1 MQFPWQLIRPSERQ
15 LTLTLSVLHFF
26 LIALFTF
33 SKIARDALFLEEL
46 PASYL
51 PYMYMALAV
60 LSVGAVAM
68 LARFK
73 KASASRILFIYN
85 LVVAASLIAFIP
97 WFLASPQTAA
107 IGFYIWCGIFGV
119 GLVTEFWLV
128 ANETIDTRAARRLLG
143 VIGASGI
150 AGGVVAGFAAT
161 AVGVTLGPL
170 ALLFISAVLGVAVAF
185 VANRTGS
192 VVVDTEVQKSVE
204 PAHKPTA
211 VTPLKSGYVRLLVL
225 LFFFSGITL
234 AVVDYAF
241 KIFLQNELTEG
252 GKITSAL
259 GIFYSVQNLI
269 ALVAQLGLAGVLLTR
284 FGGRPIS
291 NALPV
296 GILAAISLTLIAPVG
311 VASLVFVSAPLYAAI
326 MRVSLTRSAWQ
337 FLYFPLPGTV
347 RRKVKRFIDIVV
359 NRGADAVA
367 GATLLALTFLA
378 GGEFMDVIWLAGVL
392 CALWV
397 AVELKM
403 NRAYPNEVK
412 RALERQDTEISRP
425 QIKLS
430 DLSGPEDLRILL
442 SSGDS
447 SDVLYGIDMIELL
460 NPEMLREVKD
470 ELLNHPVIEVRARI
484 LASLHGLGE
493 DIAGFADTVHSSD
506 LGITDDV
513 NVEAGVLDN
522 PAERVIQAA
531 SSISDDESAALLA
544 QLIDDPNRDVRRVA
558 YRLAAANGSETLL
571 SELIRRLATRQE
583 PGVIRGALTERLSQD
598 PDPIIAAFDNPRLS
612 VSERCA
618 LITVLQT
625 SDHPTVIRAL
635 YRASQSNAHRQVAS
649 AALSALKSIRQTEP
663 TVTIP
668 EEDVVGDLKED
679 ISRFGMRLVQL
690 AALAEATDPEL
701 KALVVKALSERSWQS
716 LERAFTRMSL
726 VYDIERAELA
736 FRSVR
741 GSDKHVA
748 SQAIEYLDTHLPRQ
762 LKDLIIPILDAPSEE
777 ERAKKFANLSGSKMS
792 TPTAV
797 AEGLLISRDPILR
810 ACALYVIG
818 RLNRADYLGKVR
830 DAGNDP
836 DPIVRDTAIWALRR
850 LTAGAKP

>member
-1 MQFPWQLIRPSERQ
+1 M
-15 LTLTLSVLHFF
+15 
-26 LIALFTF
+26 
-33 SKIARDALFLEEL
+33 
-46 PASYL
+46 
-51 PYMYMALAV
+51 
-60 LSVGAVAM
+60 
-68 LARFK
+68 
-73 KASASRILFIYN
+73 
-85 LVVAASLIAFIP
+85 
-97 WFLASPQTAA
+97 
-107 IGFYIWCGIFGV
+107 
-119 GLVTEFWLV
+119 GLVTEFWLL
-128 ANETIDTRAARRLLG
+128 ANEEIDTRAARRLLG

-150 AGGVVAGFAAT
+150 AGGLVAGFAAT

-192 VVVDTEVQKSVE
+192 VVVDTEVQKPVE
-204 PAHKPTA
+204 PAHKATA

-442 SSGDS
+442 RSGDS

-460 NPEMLREVKD
+460 QPDMLREVKD
-470 ELLNHPVIEVRARI
+470 KLLNHPVIEVRARI
-484 LASLHGLGE
+484 LASLHGLGD

-506 LGITDDV
+506 LEITDDV

-531 SSISDDESAALLA
+531 SSISGNESTALLA

-558 YRLAAANGSETLL
+558 YRLVAASGSETLL
-571 SELIRRLATRQE
+571 SELIRRLATRQD

-598 PDPIIAAFDNPRLS
+598 PDPIIKAFDNPQLS

-618 LITVLQT
+618 LIAVLQT

-635 YRASQSNAHRQVAS
+635 YRASQLNAHRQVAS
-649 AALSALKSIRQTEP
+649 AALSALKSIRQTKP

-690 AALAEATDPEL
+690 AALAEATDPDL
-701 KALVVKALSERSWQS
+701 KALVVKALRERSWQS

-777 ERAKKFANLSGSKMS
+777 ERAKKFANLSGSKVS

>member
-1 MQFPWQLIRPSERQ
+1 MQLPWSLVRPSERK

-60 LSVGAVAM
+60 LSVGTVAM

-73 KASASRILFIYN
+73 KASASRILYVYN

-107 IGFYIWCGIFGV
+107 IAFYIWCGIFGV
-119 GLVTEFWLV
+119 GLVTEFWLL
-128 ANETIDTRAARRLLG
+128 ANEAIDTRAARRLLG

-150 AGGVVAGFAAT
+150 AGGLVAGFAAT

-170 ALLFISAVLGVAVAF
+170 VLLFMSAVLAVAVAF

-192 VVVDTEVQKSVE
+192 VVVDTEVQESVE
-204 PAHKPTA
+204 LAHKPTA

-442 SSGDS
+442 RSGDS

-460 NPEMLREVKD
+460 QPDMLREVKD
-470 ELLNHPVIEVRARI
+470 KLLNHPVIEVRARI
-484 LASLHGLGE
+484 LASLHGLGD

-506 LGITDDV
+506 LEITDDI

-522 PAERVIQAA
+522 PAERVIQAV
-531 SSISDDESAALLA
+531 SSNSGNESTALLA

-558 YRLAAANGSETLL
+558 YRLAAASGSATLL
-571 SELIRRLATRQE
+571 SELIRRLASRQD
-583 PGVIRGALTERLSQD
+583 PGVIRGALTDRLSQD
-598 PDPIIAAFDNPRLS
+598 PDPIIAAFDNPQLS
-612 VSERCA
+612 VSERCS
-618 LITVLQT
+618 LIAVLRT
-625 SDHPTVIRAL
+625 SDHPIVIRAL

-649 AALSALKSIRQTEP
+649 AALSALKSIRQTKP

-690 AALAEATDPEL
+690 VALAEAPDPEL
-701 KALVVKALSERSWQS
+701 KALVEKALRERSWQS

-762 LKDLIIPILDAPSEE
+762 LKDLIIPILDTPSEE
-777 ERAKKFANLSGSKMS
+777 ERAKKFANLSGSKVS
-792 TPTAV
+792 TPTAA
-797 AEGLLISRDPILR
+797 AEELLISRDPILR